1 MVNTHPG
8 ADDLAWRGWWQ
19 AARLIVTG
27 ATFPFAA
34 RIALVVG
41 TLLTAINLGSA
52 IVGGRH
58 DITFVVRVASN
69 YLIPYVVSSFGVLS
83 RSRVRR

>member
-8 ADDLAWRGWWQ
+8 ADDLAWRSWWQ
-19 AARLIVTG
+19 AVRLIVTG
-27 ATFPFAA
+27 ATFPLAA

-52 IVGGRH
+52 IVDGRH
-58 DITFVVRVASN
+58 DLALAVRVASN
-69 YLIPYVVSSFGVLS
+69 YLIPYVVSSLGVLS
-83 RSRVRR
+83 RSRVRG